1 MMDDGRVH
9 PAAKQTTWQP
19 GLHEQ
24 ERTGRR
30 ALAMPREQTMRKSIR
45 SHVALVAILSV
56 AGVVSFAQTGE
67 ATYKSKCAMCHGATG
82 MADTGAGKS
91 MKIKPVNDPEVK
103 KMSRDDLIALT
114 TNGKGKMPAFKGKLT
129 DDQIKGAVDQ
139 YISLGK

>member
-1 MMDDGRVH
+1 
-9 PAAKQTTWQP
+9 
-19 GLHEQ
+19 
-24 ERTGRR
+24 
-30 ALAMPREQTMRKSIR
+30 MRKSIR
-45 SHVALVAILSV
+45 SHVALATILSV
-56 AGVVSFAQTGE
+56 AGVVSFAQSGE

-91 MKIKPVNDPEVK
+91 MKIKPVNDPDVK